1 MDVAVTLKLTADE
14 FQTLRTELKERETQ
28 MRADYAIAEG
38 MGKTKIRPKLAALQ
52 FLIEKLG

>member
-14 FQTLRTELKERETQ
+14 FQTLRTELKSRDADLRNEYQAANSMRKSQ
-28 MRADYAIAEG
+28 MRTE
-38 MGKTKIRPKLAALQ
+38 LASLQ